1 MEPRQAPEPEEA
13 QQAHLL
19 VAVEHDLRAEAERG
33 DDDVDGVA
41 RVQEEA
47 LLEGDDERA
56 ELEEEEERREA
67 RERLEELR
75 GARGQPRGDGRA
87 VAVEEE
93 QERRGREVRDDQQ
106 RHDELRLVQLR
117 ERAGALAPA
126 LRRRGLVRAVLL
138 RRRGRRR
145 VLRGV
150 VLLLAL
156 VAAPYGLVLAEV
168 ELGGHDDVYGLP
180 IIRWFW
186 LKLGRGWRWSPGVGW
201 LRFFVGD

>member
-75 GARGQPRGDGRA
+75 GACGELRGDGRA

-106 RHDELRLVQLR
+106 RHDD
-117 ERAGALAPA
+117 
-126 LRRRGLVRAVLL
+126 GLVVLFW
-138 RRRGRRR
+138 RRGRRR
-145 VLRGV
+145 VLRNV

-168 ELGGHDDVYGLP
+168 ELGGHDDVLRAAHHPLVLVETRPGG
-180 IIRWFW
+180 WS
-186 LKLGRGWRWSPGVGW
+186 LGVRAPSS
-201 LRFFVGD
+201 